1 MANSTTPEA
10 PSESSESRVRPRGR
24 MRAAQREFTR
34 ARLIDAAI
42 EIFTER
48 GYAKATVDEIAD
60 RAGATRATFYLH
72 FKSKSDL
79 ITELVARGKE
89 HFHGVYA
96 DLSPIAHSPTTT
108 SIRGW
113 LATAMREW
121 NTIAP
126 YSRPVIE
133 AASIEPEILAMRVA
147 QQGSEVAELADALRN
162 GTPTLSARDA
172 EVYASVLLAPLRFYF
187 ELFLRGQQFDERR
200 VLDVMATAWMAV
212 IGKVAEEPKRRRK
225 A

>member
-1 MANSTTPEA
+1 MVNSTTPEA
-10 PSESSESRVRPRGR
+10 SEGKARPRGR

-34 ARLIDAAI
+34 TRLTDAAV

-48 GYAKATVDEIAD
+48 GYAKATIDEIAD

-79 ITELVARGKE
+79 ITEFLNRGQN
-89 HFHGVYA
+89 HFHGVYS
-96 DLSPIAHSPTTT
+96 DLSPIAQSPTTA

-126 YSRPVIE
+126 YSRPVME
-133 AASIEPEILAMRVA
+133 AASIEPEILAIRVA
-147 QQGSEVAELADALRN
+147 RQSSEVRELADALRN
-162 GTPTLSARDA
+162 GTPALSARDA
-172 EVYASVLLAPLRFYF
+172 EVYASVLLAPLRYYF
-187 ELFLRGQQFDERR
+187 ELFLRGQQFDEKR
-200 VLDVMATAWMAV
+200 VLDVMATAWMAL
-212 IGKVAEEPKRRRK
+212 IGQVAEEPKRRRK